1 MIGTKKTK
9 FVAVY
14 ATATVLLSACTFG
27 RAAQPEVEPLNLP
40 ALQTPVTQQTFFTVE
55 RGDVMQT
62 MEFDGQAELAVQ
74 DDLFFGK
81 SGRVRSINVTNGDQI
96 EEGTLVAEIDTR
108 DLNFD
113 LEEAALS
120 LQLAEEQLANAQ
132 ELQGYDQ
139 QDTELDLAIAELRLS
154 AYQAQE
160 VVDPAE
166 LEIRQRQVDQAQ
178 LQVERAQNGVSSGG
192 ALDLFRYETN
202 VALARL
208 TLERL
213 QASLA
218 DSQITAPFSGEVR
231 LYDALKEGKS
241 VNAYETVAS
250 VIDPDSY
257 VITANLVRTELEQL
271 YEGMPV
277 AIYLPNSGNLRLEGL
292 IDTLPQPFGRGTGTL
307 PEIELANP
315 EEAANLRAGTAVQ
328 IVVELARSEDTLWLP
343 VDVIPGFG
351 DNRFVLV
358 NQGGTIQ
365 EVPVQLGLSNS
376 KQVEIVEGGFEGMQV
391 LGQ

>member
-1 MIGTKKTK
+1 MSPTVIKLKKEHWLRRLTHAISTLTWAS
-9 FVAVY
+9 FD
-14 ATATVLLSACTFG
+14 TD
-27 RAAQPEVEPLNLP
+27 
-40 ALQTPVTQQTFFTVE
+40 
-55 RGDVMQT
+55 GD
-62 MEFDGQAELAVQ
+62 GY
-74 DDLFFGK
+74 
-81 SGRVRSINVTNGDQI
+81 
-96 EEGTLVAEIDTR
+96 
-108 DLNFD
+108 
-113 LEEAALS
+113 
-120 LQLAEEQLANAQ
+120 ANAQ

-343 VDVIPGFG
+343 VDVIRGFG